1 MWPGAVRLNFRPTG
15 PREPEPKKGMK
26 LALGIHIGLFYLF
39 LAFLA
44 YLESSQGWTA
54 GHSDLGFW
62 WAVIACLLAIAG
74 LGAAIGSWRHHRLSR
89 R

>member
-1 MWPGAVRLNFRPTG
+1 
-15 PREPEPKKGMK
+15 MK
-26 LALGIHIGLFYLF
+26 LAIGIHIGLFYLF
-39 LAFLA
+39 LGYLA

-62 WAVIACLLAIAG
+62 WAVIAGLLGIAG
-74 LGAAIGSWRHHRLSR
+74 LGAAIGTWRHVRMSR